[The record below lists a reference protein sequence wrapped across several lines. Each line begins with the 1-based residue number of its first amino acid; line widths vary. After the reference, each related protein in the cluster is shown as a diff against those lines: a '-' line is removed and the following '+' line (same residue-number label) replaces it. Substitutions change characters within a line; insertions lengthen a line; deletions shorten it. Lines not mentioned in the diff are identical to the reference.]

1 MVSDPAAPTP
11 KFPPDQAP
19 SGPALNLRV
28 PMISAAPNFKI
39 PIPRVPP
46 VPGQNLSSPAAPPSR
61 PPVVPTASFVSPP
74 SEKTLDRVLSPG
86 EVDQQVTK
94 NLEDTPDEGEGLGEA
109 FFNTASTEVE
119 KGKEGAF
126 SGITSPIGKFIR
138 YFQTGGRKKFE
149 LYLSRSGK
157 YVGMMQ
163 KILARYG
170 LPEDLVYVALIESGF
185 SPKAYSVAK
194 AAGPWQFISATGRRY
209 GLRID
214 WWADERRDAEKST
227 HAAASYLR
235 DLYGMFESW
244 PLATAAYNA
253 GEGKIQRAV
262 TRYKSDD
269 FSELIRHGYL
279 KQETKDYVPKMLAAL
294 TIAKDPEKYGFG
306 DVAYEAP
313 LDLRTVSV
321 PGGTDLATTAR
332 LLEVPEEAIR
342 DWNPELRR
350 FCTPPNRER
359 YDLRLSVDAARIA
372 EERMEEIRIQAKIT
386 FLQHN
391 VRKGETLQ
399 ALADRYET
407 TVPVLKELN
416 GLKRDSLVR
425 TARLVIPVTGL
436 METEAVPGTEVSPDQ
451 LTMAHMRVEE
461 GSRRARVKRGQRPE
475 STGDAVTVRRGDTL
489 ARLAKRYGV
498 PVKELASANGLKTTS
513 KLKVGAT
520 LALPEP
526 ASAAESRTARIGGL
540 ERIGESEILR
550 LRRRGAGRPEADH
563 PLQGSQGRHPRPD
576 RACLRRHGRP
586 SRGSQPAEKRSASPP
601 GRRSRHS
608 AGVLICP
615 DPSRTYISTTRRPP
629 YPSRPEC
636 RRPWGKPS
644 CGQGTPVAPATH
656 FPSAPPATCSLPGSV
671 SPTCS
676 GAPTVPASYLRKTP
690 RSA

>member
-1 MVSDPAAPTP
+1 VRNALAAAGILLIFASIPSFGGGADALSSAMAGRAAVRPEGTMAGKWAAPAPASAAVPPAAETNGGTAPT
-11 KFPPDQAP
+11 FSAP
-19 SGPALNLRV
+19 APWVSPV
-28 PMISAAPNFKI
+28 PAPN
-39 PIPRVPP
+39 PAVPRTAVPYRLPP
-46 VPGQNLSSPAAPPSR
+46 VPA
-61 PPVVPTASFVSPP
+61 ASFVASP
-74 SEKTLDRVLSPG
+74 SEKAADRVLSPS
-86 EVDQQVTK
+86 EVDLQVTK
-94 NLEDTPDEGEGLGEA
+94 NLADTPDEEEGMGED
-109 FFNTASTEVE
+109 FFATASLEVE
-119 KGKEGAF
+119 KGSGGVF
-126 SGITSPIGKFIR
+126 SGITRPIDKFIR
-138 YFQTGGRKKFE
+138 YFQTGGRERFE

-163 KILARYG
+163 EILARYG

-321 PGGTDLATTAR
+321 PGGTDLATAAR
-332 LLEVPEEAIR
+332 LLDVPVETICE
-342 DWNPELRR
+342 WNPELRR

-359 YDLRLSVDAARIA
+359 YDLRLSVEAARLA
-372 EERMEEIRIQAKIT
+372 EERMEEIRTQAKIT

-391 VRKGETLQ
+391 VRKGESLQ
-399 ALADRYET
+399 GLANRYKT

-416 GLKRDSLVR
+416 GLKRDSLGR

-436 METEAVPGTEVSPDQ
+436 MESEAVPGTELSPDQ
-451 LTMAHMRVEE
+451 LTMAHMRVVE
-461 GSRRARVKRGQRPE
+461 GNRRARIRGGKRPGP
-475 STGDAVTVRRGDTL
+475 GGVVIVRKGDTL
-489 ARLAKRYGV
+489 ARIAKRHRVRMNG
-498 PVKELASANGLKTTS
+498 LATANGLKTTS
-513 KLKVGAT
+513 KLKAGAR
-520 LALPEP
+520 LVLPEP
-526 ASAAESRTARIGGL
+526 TAGAKRNVRKRTARYKVHKGDTLSQIARVYGVTVDRIADRNRLKKAQLLDVGRVLVIPL
-540 ERIGESEILR
+540 ES
-550 LRRRGAGRPEADH
+550 
-563 PLQGSQGRHPRPD
+563 
-576 RACLRRHGRP
+576 
-586 SRGSQPAEKRSASPP
+586 
-601 GRRSRHS
+601 
-608 AGVLICP
+608 
-615 DPSRTYISTTRRPP
+615 
-629 YPSRPEC
+629 
-636 RRPWGKPS
+636 
-644 CGQGTPVAPATH
+644 
-656 FPSAPPATCSLPGSV
+656 
-671 SPTCS
+671 
-676 GAPTVPASYLRKTP
+676 
-690 RSA
+690 

>member
-1 MVSDPAAPTP
+1 
-11 KFPPDQAP
+11 
-19 SGPALNLRV
+19 
-28 PMISAAPNFKI
+28 MISAAPNFKI
-39 PIPRVPP
+39 PLAKVPP
-46 VPGQNLSSPAAPPSR
+46 VPGQNLFSPAAPPPR
-61 PPVVPTASFVSPP
+61 PPVVPTASIVAPP
-74 SEKTLDRVLSPG
+74 SEKALDRVLSPG

-194 AAGPWQFISATGRRY
+194 AAGPWQFISETGRRY

-294 TIAKDPEKYGFG
+294 TIAKDPDKYGFG

-313 LDLRTVSV
+313 MDLRTVTV
-321 PGGTDLATTAR
+321 PGGTDLATTAL
-332 LLEVPEEAIR
+332 LLEVPLESICE
-342 DWNPELRR
+342 WNPELRR

-359 YDLRLSVDAARIA
+359 YDLRLSVDAARLA
-372 EERMEEIRIQAKIT
+372 EERMEEIRTRAKIT

-391 VRKGETLQ
+391 VRRGETLQ
-399 ALADRYET
+399 GLADRYKT
-407 TVPVLKELN
+407 TVPILKELN
-416 GLKRDSLVR
+416 GLKRDSLTR

-461 GSRRARVKRGQRPE
+461 GSRRGRVKRGQRPE
-475 STGDAVTVRRGDTL
+475 SAGDAVTVRRGDTL

-526 ASAAESRTARIGGL
+526 ASAAESRTARMAASKG
-540 ERIGESEILR
+540 S
-550 LRRRGAGRPEADH
+550 GRAK
-563 PLQGSQGRHPRPD
+563 S
-576 RACLRRHGRP
+576 
-586 SRGSQPAEKRSASPP
+586 SAS
-601 GRRSRHS
+601 
-608 AGVLICP
+608 AGAAQDV
-615 DPSRTYISTTRRPP
+615 RKRTTRYKVHKGDTLDQIARV
-629 YPSRPEC
+629 YGVTVDRLAD
-636 RRPWGKPS
+636 RNRLKKDQLLR
-644 CGQGTPVAPATH
+644 QGVVLVIPLE
-656 FPSAPPATCSLPGSV
+656 S
-671 SPTCS
+671 
-676 GAPTVPASYLRKTP
+676 
-690 RSA
+690 